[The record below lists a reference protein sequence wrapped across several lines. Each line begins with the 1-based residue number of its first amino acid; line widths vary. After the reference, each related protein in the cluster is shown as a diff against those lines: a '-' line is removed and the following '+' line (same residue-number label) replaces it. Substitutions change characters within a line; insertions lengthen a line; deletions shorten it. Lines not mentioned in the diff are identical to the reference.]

1 MTREEYD
8 HACAMKQSLEW
19 DIEYAKR
26 EIEEYNQ
33 TIQQY
38 ESEHPEEF

>member
-19 DIEYAKR
+19 DILDAKSQ
-26 EIEEYNQ
+26 IEEYNQ
-33 TIQQY
+33 KIEEY